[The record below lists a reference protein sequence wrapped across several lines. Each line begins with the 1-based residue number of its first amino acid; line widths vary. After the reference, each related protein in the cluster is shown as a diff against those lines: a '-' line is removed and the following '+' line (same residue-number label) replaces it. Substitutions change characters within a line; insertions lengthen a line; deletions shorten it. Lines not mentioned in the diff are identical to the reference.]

1 MKTFE
6 KDGYP
11 NMNVRQDALS
21 DVNDN
26 DILYLEE
33 FPSYNEAVRKMNK
46 VKKI

>member
-1 MKTFE
+1 
-6 KDGYP
+6 
-11 NMNVRQDALS
+11 MNVRQDALS

-46 VKKI
+46 VKNLILMEDAVIMI